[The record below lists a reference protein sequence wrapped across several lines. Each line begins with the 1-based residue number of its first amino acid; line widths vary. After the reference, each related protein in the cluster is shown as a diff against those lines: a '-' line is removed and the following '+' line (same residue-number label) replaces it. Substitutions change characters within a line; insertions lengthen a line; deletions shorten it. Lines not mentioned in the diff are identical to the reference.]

1 MGSELFIIVVMY
13 LLGGITLASG
23 YYVYTSVKIKRAYEN
38 MLHEQSHL
46 QTTQMT
52 QFQKWVGKNLE
63 IENLIKE
70 VESQLKDDG
79 YASQSEIN
87 KKINRIEHELKSLEA
102 IVNGEKRL
110 LKDTSSGVF
119 AEINQ
124 LKNSI
129 RKLAQDPNFLQR
141 Y

>member
-1 MGSELFIIVVMY
+1 MENELFIIVVMY

-38 MLHEQSHL
+38 MLEEQSHL
-46 QTTQMT
+46 QAVQMS
-52 QFQKWVGKNLE
+52 QFQEWMSKNLE

-87 KKINRIEHELKSLEA
+87 KKIDRIGSELKNLEN

-110 LKDTSSGVF
+110 LKDTSNGIF

-124 LKNSI
+124 IKNSV